1 MLHYIILYYIIL
13 YYIMLCYVMLFTNT
27 YVYIC
32 LHVMQEHQASTSGT
46 SKAATSPIQLPA
58 KQSALHINA
67 TAGDLAQTVM
77 LPQSFGRARQ
87 VTYHVGSHQAS
98 ASGRSL
104 LEESGSSLR
113 FVGSSAASC
122 STSFSDSQA
131 AVRSMPDSSASSS
144 FTEDSSSQA
153 DISSRPGAAASSS
166 YTAES
171 SSHADM
177 RSRPGA
183 AASSS
188 YTAESSSH
196 ADTRSRLD
204 ASASSS
210 YTAESSSAAG
220 TAGIASRVSSS
231 ISTAG
236 KALLGTVNGLGIP
249 DASTHGT
256 QRQSPG
262 TWQASDV
269 PELLFSIVERTPV
282 VGRLTTVPIAAAQ
295 FGVKA
300 LVTATAGSRSNQTA
314 QTEVRSA
321 LQFAATDVLIS
332 TGFELEQLCV

>member
-1 MLHYIILYYIIL
+1 MILY
-13 YYIMLCYVMLFTNT
+13 YVMLFTNT

-46 SKAATSPIQLPA
+46 SKAASSPIQLPA

-87 VTYHVGSHQAS
+87 VTHHVGSHQAS

-113 FVGSSAASC
+113 FVGSSAASG

-153 DISSRPGAAASSS
+153 DLS
-166 YTAES
+166 
-171 SSHADM
+171 
-177 RSRPGA
+177 SRPGA

-269 PELLFSIVERTPV
+269 PELLFSIVEHTPV
-282 VGRLTTVPIAAAQ
+282 VGRLTNVPIAAAR

>member
-1 MLHYIILYYIIL
+1 MILY
-13 YYIMLCYVMLFTNT
+13 YVMLFTNT

-46 SKAATSPIQLPA
+46 SKAASSPIQLPA

-87 VTYHVGSHQAS
+87 VTHHVGSHQAS

-113 FVGSSAASC
+113 FVGSSAASG

-153 DISSRPGAAASSS
+153 DLSSRPGAAASSS

-282 VGRLTTVPIAAAQ
+282 VGRLTNVPIAAAR

>member
-1 MLHYIILYYIIL
+1 
-13 YYIMLCYVMLFTNT
+13 
-27 YVYIC
+27 
-32 LHVMQEHQASTSGT
+32 
-46 SKAATSPIQLPA
+46 
-58 KQSALHINA
+58 
-67 TAGDLAQTVM
+67 
-77 LPQSFGRARQ
+77 
-87 VTYHVGSHQAS
+87 
-98 ASGRSL
+98 
-104 LEESGSSLR
+104 
-113 FVGSSAASC
+113 
-122 STSFSDSQA
+122 
-131 AVRSMPDSSASSS
+131 
-144 FTEDSSSQA
+144 
-153 DISSRPGAAASSS
+153 
-166 YTAES
+166 
-171 SSHADM
+171 M

-269 PELLFSIVERTPV
+269 PELLFSIVEHTPV
-282 VGRLTTVPIAAAQ
+282 VGRLTNVPIAAAR

>member
-1 MLHYIILYYIIL
+1 MILY
-13 YYIMLCYVMLFTNT
+13 YVMLFTNT

-46 SKAATSPIQLPA
+46 SKAASSPIQLPA

-87 VTYHVGSHQAS
+87 VTHHVGSHQAS

-113 FVGSSAASC
+113 FVGSSAASG

-153 DISSRPGAAASSS
+153 DLSSRPGAA
-166 YTAES
+166 
-171 SSHADM
+171 
-177 RSRPGA
+177 
-183 AASSS
+183 
-188 YTAESSSH
+188 
-196 ADTRSRLD
+196 
-204 ASASSS
+204 ASSS

-282 VGRLTTVPIAAAQ
+282 VGRLTNVPIAAAR